1 MWLCRHAY
9 KYICLYIYKSIYAHP
24 LIDYIDRKI
33 AQHWTY
39 ILYMIYIGSFA
50 GHEKK
55 TSLAIKEKKGIKRI
69 NSNGFSRVIHWLKP
83 AGDHNGSWINK
94 LFVETVKLF

>member
-1 MWLCRHAY
+1 ML
-9 KYICLYIYKSIYAHP
+9 
-24 LIDYIDRKI
+24 
-33 AQHWTY
+33 
-39 ILYMIYIGSFA
+39 YIGSFA
-50 GHEKK
+50 GHEQNDFFGHKGEKGHKK
-55 TSLAIKEKKGIKRI
+55 I